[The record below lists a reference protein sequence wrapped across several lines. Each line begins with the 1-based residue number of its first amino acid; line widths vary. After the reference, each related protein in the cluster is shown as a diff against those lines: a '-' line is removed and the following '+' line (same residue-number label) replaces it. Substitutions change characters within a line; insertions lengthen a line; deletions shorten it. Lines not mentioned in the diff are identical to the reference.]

1 MSMAVS
7 DAFLVALLSHF
18 EASQMKLGKPLLLS
32 KNAIRKNILSLPKSC
47 GEKLKKVA

>member
-18 EASQMKLGKPLLLS
+18 EASQMKLEKPLLLS
-32 KNAIRKNILSLPKSC
+32 KNAIRTSSFSSESLW
-47 GEKLKKVA
+47 